1 MSSLRKHGTELDMV
15 MNNGLEKPGTRP
27 IVRYAP
33 WWQMTHSVWL
43 IYYLDLEKFTHYHD
57 KIKKIYMVAKSC

>member
-1 MSSLRKHGTELDMV
+1 
-15 MNNGLEKPGTRP
+15 MNNGPNKANSADAEYR
-27 IVRYAP
+27 AAD
-33 WWQMTHSVWL
+33 WQMTHSVWL